1 MIVQRH
7 RGLPRAVNLSSEMA
21 TILWRLFPFIRVNAW
36 QLRVEP
42 PTPQNL
48 GFFGDM
54 VLSVLN
60 GMMNAGGEYDDNL
73 YITAKVKVVERSNF
87 GFSDAPH

>member
-1 MIVQRH
+1 MKR
-7 RGLPRAVNLSSEMA
+7 PS
-21 TILWRLFPFIRVNAW
+21 
-36 QLRVEP
+36 
-42 PTPQNL
+42 TPSQNL

-73 YITAKVKVVERSNF
+73 YLTARVKVEN
-87 GFSDAPH
+87 

>member
-1 MIVQRH
+1 M
-7 RGLPRAVNLSSEMA
+7 SC
-21 TILWRLFPFIRVNAW
+21 
-36 QLRVEP
+36 P
-42 PTPQNL
+42 PSLMQNL

-73 YITAKVKVVERSNF
+73 YLTAKVKVR
-87 GFSDAPH
+87 

>member
-1 MIVQRH
+1 M
-7 RGLPRAVNLSSEMA
+7 
-21 TILWRLFPFIRVNAW
+21 
-36 QLRVEP
+36 
-42 PTPQNL
+42 QNL

-73 YITAKVKVVERSNF
+73 YLTAKVKVRGEFQYNPSILLFDIIYIQIELVFFRICYLTE
-87 GFSDAPH
+87 

>member
-1 MIVQRH
+1 MHIIES
-7 RGLPRAVNLSSEMA
+7 LEMSCSPS
-21 TILWRLFPFIRVNAW
+21 LL
-36 QLRVEP
+36 
-42 PTPQNL
+42 QNL

-73 YITAKVKVVERSNF
+73 YLTAKVKVGGENQYKIN
-87 GFSDAPH
+87 